1 MLSRWKGERACR
13 MPSRE
18 LFSQPSPTN
27 KTAQR
32 RRWGSGRWSTAA
44 FGCSPRPPPAG
55 SSQTGEAGRRCRPES
70 RPPRAGLPGP
80 AAGRWGSR
88 TPLWAGCKS
97 RCGCPRPPRAAG
109 SPKSSPPGAA
119 GRQAG
124 TGSDTRQLPLGDGP
138 PGHLVARGHRAALA
152 NLDGHIVPRVD
163 DTQAHSRLP
172 PPSKVAMCPA
182 TVWSSPGYWVKSS
195 PQMVSS
201 PKKLST
207 VPPSRK

>member
-1 MLSRWKGERACR
+1 MDVLPVLPQLGAAKLVGQGEDAVQRAAHQG
-13 MPSRE
+13 
-18 LFSQPSPTN
+18 LGFLGQPLADGVHAPHRGQN
-27 KTAQR
+27 VNFVAD
-32 RRWGSGRWSTAA
+32 AHV
-44 FGCSPRPPPAG
+44 PPGPQVAPK
-55 SSQTGEAGRRCRPES
+55 AP
-70 RPPRAGLPGP
+70 LPGRQGDRLELVVIVGALVQVGAEVVGVHPLPGGDVLGGP
-80 AAGRWGSR
+80 ADDF
-88 TPLWAGCKS
+88 PVL
-97 RCGCPRPPRAAG
+97 
-109 SPKSSPPGAA
+109 
-119 GRQAG
+119 
-124 TGSDTRQLPLGDGP
+124 DDELPLGDGP

>member
-1 MLSRWKGERACR
+1 MCTHS
-13 MPSRE
+13 
-18 LFSQPSPTN
+18 
-27 KTAQR
+27 
-32 RRWGSGRWSTAA
+32 
-44 FGCSPRPPPAG
+44 
-55 SSQTGEAGRRCRPES
+55 
-70 RPPRAGLPGP
+70 
-80 AAGRWGSR
+80 
-88 TPLWAGCKS
+88 
-97 RCGCPRPPRAAG
+97 
-109 SPKSSPPGAA
+109 PGAMSWVA
-119 GRQAG
+119 RA
-124 TGSDTRQLPLGDGP
+124 DDFPVLDDELPLGDGP